1 MAGGR
6 RAGSAGVLTMPAFS
20 KIGTALRDPRVLIP
34 AVTATSLLVLVGGSW
49 LIFRSWLVALVI
61 ALAVVLVA
69 LVIFLLRT
77 IFSQEREQRLERGLE
92 ERAAAAPPP
101 SAAAAAGIGGGL
113 EAGFRRALAE
123 IRSSRLGRE
132 GIYTLPW
139 HLVLG
144 ESGAGKTEA
153 LRGSGL
159 DLPAEYA
166 HILRAGP
173 TQDCD
178 WWLTNQSIV
187 LDTSGRYMESETGAS
202 AEEWRKL
209 LGLLQRSRPKGPI
222 EGLIVAVP
230 VATLL
235 GRSPAER
242 EEQARTL
249 RRRINEL
256 SDALRFDVPIYVL
269 VTKSDMI
276 EGFSETVSALP
287 PDRLREAFGWTNE
300 QRSFAEAGEIVL
312 RGLDDV
318 RDRLERMVP
327 EMVLREANAQRRR
340 RIFLFPQEF
349 GEACRSLAQFLNSA
363 FAPSVYDEVPF
374 LRGVYFTSAR
384 REGSTISPV
393 LRRLGQDWARTALGG
408 EPNAGSPLFLHDVF
422 REIIVG
428 DRDLALP
435 TNWIGRRTR
444 RFVVGF
450 TAAASLVAV
459 VLFGISFV
467 ENFRVV
473 RRLSTEAGSVLSGA
487 SNLAS
492 IERLRAA
499 IGGALDGGS
508 SLSGLGLRGN
518 SEHAAERATRAFLWA
533 FGREFEV
540 PTKNRLIGSVR
551 AFDRDSFEAL
561 AALAVDVSW
570 IGSRAREEDASRPD
584 LVPYA
589 PVGRGE
595 ADVAAFRSGYD
606 DFVRW
611 APDEELRGR
620 IERERDVVGSAAG
633 RLLDLRRLNTWS
645 ERHTEE
651 YPPERYADVGIALP
665 QDWPDTHVPGA
676 YSQRGWE
683 DLVRELIDAV
693 ERTGGAS
700 SATVDQF
707 RDGYVARFDSSWRQF
722 LMDTPTAA
730 RPQTAVTDS
739 PYLDLIERIDRNTR
753 AELPRKGQV
762 PAWMSTLQKVRREE
776 PREGE
781 DTTPPWPRYLAVL
794 DQVAAD
800 VAATQS
806 QSGRALDTTLRMG
819 DPEATSFGEALA
831 LIRELVPTAGDPQAT
846 AKLREILAMPV
857 LNGASAVMNAS
868 MLELEQRWQ
877 QRIALPYAGRLN
889 TQQLEALYARE
900 AGDLSRFVDESLGP
914 FYADGRSR
922 PVLADRGLPL
932 GEAFL
937 AWMDSAEAVQNALFP
952 GGGSRPQISMR
963 VQGVPSRVVGG
974 SQLFVTRRDLRVAC
988 ADGVETFVYR
998 EGTGS
1003 HGFVWSPDCQEVSL
1017 RIWARTPGGSE
1028 RELLPR
1034 REWSG
1039 PLALPDFL
1047 REAQPL
1053 GGGRLQW
1060 RLQYEG
1066 VELLLEYRLRS
1077 GAAILAIAHRSPP
1090 RSMRD

>member
-1 MAGGR
+1 M
-6 RAGSAGVLTMPAFS
+6 SVFS
-20 KIGTALRDPRVLIP
+20 KIGAATRDPRVLIP
-34 AVTATSLLVLVGGSW
+34 AVTTTSLLVLVGGSW

-61 ALAVVLVA
+61 ALVVVLIG

-77 IFSQEREQRLERGLE
+77 IFSQEREQRLERGIE
-92 ERAAAAPPP
+92 ERGAAAPAP
-101 SAAAAAGIGGGL
+101 SDAAAAGAGSGL
-113 EAGFRRALAE
+113 ENGFRRALAE

-144 ESGAGKTEA
+144 ESGSGKTEA

-159 DLPAEYA
+159 DLPAEHA
-166 HILRAGP
+166 HIRRAGP

-187 LDTSGRYMESETGAS
+187 LDTSGRYMESEKGAS

-222 EGLIVAVP
+222 DGLIVAVP
-230 VATLL
+230 VTTLL

-256 SDALRFDVPIYVL
+256 TDALRYDVPIYVL

-287 PDRLREAFGWTNE
+287 PDRLREAFGWTND

-312 RGLDDV
+312 RGLDGV
-318 RDRLERMVP
+318 RERLERMVP
-327 EMVLREANAQRRR
+327 EMVLREADPRRRR

-384 REGSTISPV
+384 REGTTISPV
-393 LRRLGQDWARTALGG
+393 LQRLGQDWARTALGG
-408 EPNAGSPLFLHDVF
+408 EPDSGRPLFFHDVF

-435 TNWIGRRTR
+435 TNWMGRRTR
-444 RFVVGF
+444 RFAVGF
-450 TAAASLVAV
+450 TAAASLAAV

-473 RRLSTEAGSVLSGA
+473 RRLSTESGSVLSGA

-499 IGGALDGGS
+499 IVGALDGGS
-508 SLSGLGLRGN
+508 TLSGLGLHGN
-518 SEHAAERATRAFLWA
+518 TERAAQRATRTFLWA
-533 FGREFEV
+533 FGREFEI
-540 PTKNRLIGSVR
+540 PSKDRLIGKVR

-589 PVGRGE
+589 PVGGGE

-611 APDEELRGR
+611 APDEELRSR

-633 RLLDLRRLNTWS
+633 RLLDLRQLETWS

-665 QDWPDTHVPGA
+665 QDWPDTQVPGA
-676 YSQRGWE
+676 YSRRGWE

-700 SATVDQF
+700 SETVGQF
-707 RDGYVARFDSSWRQF
+707 RDGYVARFDASWRQY
-722 LMDTPTAA
+722 LIDTPTAA
-730 RPQTAVTDS
+730 QPQPAVTES
-739 PYLDLIERIDRNTR
+739 PYLELIERIDRNTR
-753 AELPRKGQV
+753 AELPRKGRAPV
-762 PAWMSTLQKVRREE
+762 WISTLQKVRREE
-776 PREGE
+776 PQEGE
-781 DTTPPWPRYLAVL
+781 EAAPPWPRYMAVL
-794 DQVAAD
+794 DQIAAD

-806 QSGRALDTTLRMG
+806 QSGRALDSALRMG
-819 DPEATSFGEALA
+819 DPQATSFGEALA

-857 LNGASAVMNAS
+857 LNGASAVLDAS

-877 QRIALPYAGRLN
+877 QRIALPYAGRLS
-889 TQQLEALYARE
+889 TQQLEALYASD
-900 AGDLSRFVDESLGP
+900 AGDLTSFVEESLGP
-914 FYADGRSR
+914 FYADGGSR

-937 AWMDSAEAVQNALFP
+937 AWMDSAETVQNALFP
-952 GGGSRPQISMR
+952 GGGARPQISLR
-963 VQGVPSRVVGG
+963 LEGIPSRVVSG

-988 ADGVETFVYR
+988 ADGVDTFVYR
-998 EGTGS
+998 EGIGS

-1017 RIWARTPGGSE
+1017 RIWARAPGGLE
-1028 RELLPR
+1028 HELLPR

-1047 REAQPL
+1047 REGQSL
-1053 GGGRLQW
+1053 GGSRLQW

-1066 VELLLEYRLRS
+1066 AELLLEYRLRS
-1077 GAAILAIAHRSPP
+1077 GAGILAIAHHPPP